1 MRLRAFAAA
10 AAAMAG
16 LAGAA
21 AAEDA
26 YIRIEAKRGAAAE
39 AALAGWKAKFPDVVT
54 FPLANG
60 MTAIALGPAEPAA
73 AAARM
78 AGLKAAGEIPA
89 DSFLAAE
96 GGARAL
102 AVPVAEDGAAAPD
115 EAADATAADE
125 TAGAEATPDR
135 FQPGMASTA
144 GVLGL
149 GGAADPAA
157 EVAGEAGESEAPES
171 EAAAP
176 EAAAVAQ
183 HIQLQAT
190 ASEATAQTLLGEWRA
205 RFPEAGLWRLPNGWY
220 AIALAAQPPAEAEAR
235 RQALIRDGSIP
246 ADAYLTGAG
255 AMGSV
260 IEAPGA
266 AGAGP
271 AEAEATV
278 PAPATSES
286 GDAADAAAQAAG
298 EDAPA
303 PGGPTNSADEISAGS
318 DAEAAPDRGPAKA
331 TGMAEGDAEDSRPAP
346 DDTPAADR
354 ADEETGAT
362 AADTGAE
369 TTTPPPAGTTAS
381 GEAAP
386 PAPAAEAAS
395 EPQTPPVPA
404 VMPPIEEVQRAL
416 RWAGYYD
423 GEIDGDAG
431 PATKAAI
438 DREIAAVSPGATPA
452 EAMVALL
459 ARREAWRRD
468 MGLTPLHDPATG
480 ITLEA
485 PMARLAFDRVEHG
498 LSIYGPR
505 DGSGAALILVAR
517 PGDRAAM
524 AELGGFVTALGWVP
538 NPERREGRN
547 SLGLSGQNA
556 THHGEAELRLVD
568 GTVQGF
574 VLVWPAA
581 DADNARRLAAEA
593 AESLTRVPPPE
604 PEPEPPADTAGTGD
618 AVPAPALA
626 AD

>member
-39 AALAGWKAKFPDVVT
+39 AALAGWQAKFPDVVT

-102 AVPVAEDGAAAPD
+102 AVPVAEDGAPAPD
-115 EAADATAADE
+115 EAADATATDE
-125 TAGAEATPDR
+125 TAGGEATPDR

-149 GGAADPAA
+149 NGAADPATD
-157 EVAGEAGESEAPES
+157 VAGEAVESEAPES

-176 EAAAVAQ
+176 DAAADAQ

-220 AIALAAQPPAEAEAR
+220 AIALAAQPAEEAEAR
-235 RQALIRDGSIP
+235 RQALIRDGRIP

-260 IEAPGA
+260 IEAPSA
-266 AGAGP
+266 ADAEPGEA
-271 AEAEATV
+271 AEAAV
-278 PAPATSES
+278 PAPAASDS
-286 GDAADAAAQAAG
+286 GGAAETAAQPAG
-298 EDAPA
+298 EGAP
-303 PGGPTNSADEISAGS
+303 TDSADETSAGP
-318 DAEAAPDRGPAKA
+318 DAEAAPDRGPAEA
-331 TGMAEGDAEDSRPAP
+331 TGIAEGDAEDSSTPPA
-346 DDTPAADR
+346 DAM
-354 ADEETGAT
+354 DEETEAS
-362 AADTGAE
+362 ADDTGAE
-369 TTTPPPAGTTAS
+369 TPPPAGTTAS

-386 PAPAAEAAS
+386 PALAMEAAS
-395 EPQTPPVPA
+395 EPETPPVPA

-468 MGLTPLHDPATG
+468 MGLAPLHDPATG

-498 LSIYGPR
+498 LSIYGPK

-604 PEPEPPADTAGTGD
+604 PEPPADTAGTGG
-618 AVPAPALA
+618 AGPAPALA

>member
-39 AALAGWKAKFPDVVT
+39 AALADWQAKFPDVVT

-96 GGARAL
+96 GGARPL
-102 AVPVAEDGAAAPD
+102 AVPMTEDGAAAPD
-115 EAADATAADE
+115 EAADATAAEE
-125 TAGAEATPDR
+125 TARAEVAPDR

-149 GGAADPAA
+149 GGAADPATGL
-157 EVAGEAGESEAPES
+157 AGEAAASEAPES
-171 EAAAP
+171 AAAVP
-176 EAAAVAQ
+176 EAAADAQ

-205 RFPEAGLWRLPNGWY
+205 RFPEAGLWQLPNGWY
-220 AIALAAQPPAEAEAR
+220 AIALAAQPAEEAEAR
-235 RQALIRDGSIP
+235 RQALIRDGRIP

-260 IEAPGA
+260 IEAPGT
-266 AGAGP
+266 AGAEP
-271 AEAEATV
+271 AGADATV
-278 PAPATSES
+278 PAPAASES
-286 GDAADAAAQAAG
+286 GDAAEAAAQAAG
-298 EDAPA
+298 EGAPVPGA
-303 PGGPTNSADEISAGS
+303 PTDSADETSAGP
-318 DAEAAPDRGPAKA
+318 DAEAVPDRGPAEA
-331 TGMAEGDAEDSRPAP
+331 TGIAEGDAEDSSTPPA
-346 DDTPAADR
+346 DAV
-354 ADEETGAT
+354 DEETEAA

-369 TTTPPPAGTTAS
+369 TAPAPAGTTAS

-386 PAPAAEAAS
+386 PAPAVEAES
-395 EPQTPPVPA
+395 EPETPPVPA
-404 VMPPIEEVQRAL
+404 IMPPIEEVQRAL
-416 RWAGYYD
+416 RWAGYYE

-480 ITLEA
+480 ITLAA

-498 LSIYGPR
+498 LSIYGPK

-517 PGDRAAM
+517 SGDRTAM

-547 SLGLSGQNA
+547 SLGLSGQNG

-604 PEPEPPADTAGTGD
+604 SESEPPADTSGTGGTG
-618 AVPAPALA
+618 PAPALA

>member
-39 AALAGWKAKFPDVVT
+39 AALAGWQAKFPDVVT

-60 MTAIALGPAEPAA
+60 MTAIALGPAEPAE

-96 GGARAL
+96 GGAKAL
-102 AVPVAEDGAAAPD
+102 AVPVAEDGAPAPD
-115 EAADATAADE
+115 EAADATATHE
-125 TAGAEATPDR
+125 TAGAETTPDR

-149 GGAADPAA
+149 NGAADPAA
-157 EVAGEAGESEAPES
+157 DVAGEAVESEAPES

-176 EAAAVAQ
+176 DAAADAQ

-190 ASEATAQTLLGEWRA
+190 ASETTAQTLLGEWRA

-220 AIALAAQPPAEAEAR
+220 AIALAAQPAEEAEAR
-235 RQALIRDGSIP
+235 RQALIRDGRIP

-266 AGAGP
+266 ADAGP
-271 AEAEATV
+271 GEAEATV
-278 PAPATSES
+278 PAPAASES
-286 GDAADAAAQAAG
+286 GDVAEAAAPDAG
-298 EDAPA
+298 EGAPA
-303 PGGPTNSADEISAGS
+303 PGAPTDSADETLGR
-318 DAEAAPDRGPAKA
+318 DAEAVPDRGPAAA
-331 TGMAEGDAEDSRPAP
+331 TGMAEGDAEDSSTPPA
-346 DDTPAADR
+346 DAM
-354 ADEETGAT
+354 DEETEAS
-362 AADTGAE
+362 ADDTE
-369 TTTPPPAGTTAS
+369 TTTPPPAGITAS
-381 GEAAP
+381 GGAAP
-386 PAPAAEAAS
+386 PAPAVAAS
-395 EPQTPPVPA
+395 EPETPPVPA

-459 ARREAWRRD
+459 TRREAWRRD
-468 MGLTPLHDPATG
+468 MGLAPLHDPATG

-498 LSIYGPR
+498 LSIYGPK

-581 DADNARRLAAEA
+581 DADNARRLAAAA

-604 PEPEPPADTAGTGD
+604 PEPEPPADTAGTGG
-618 AVPAPALA
+618 AGPAPALA